1 MSNILKDIYQS
12 YGYKEN
18 EVFKPVKIGCSMAG
32 IEILD
37 KLVKN
42 APASADTFA
51 EIANLMAEQQNSI
64 AKNTSDIS
72 TEVQR
77 AKDSEAKI
85 ETNVSALSDE
95 MTKSDN
101 LISQNVQTIL
111 NYIKSE
117 NTTGETKINGKVNV
131 TSEDDVTVYGIYKN
145 DTAAETKIAGK
156 SVTVKNVNA
165 ENTRLDIV
173 GSGKTTIDTIVLNG
187 DYPKAS
193 SNAQI
198 SVNNGDG
205 NDVEIK
211 NSTINQTSY
220 NGIEIGLG
228 SDSLPKNVV
237 IDGIDFEGKLSNNAI
252 LVFGLKDNGTLTI
265 KNCHFESMSNCVRF
279 SNKAN
284 ATGITINI
292 ENCTVGN
299 WDSDPIWAGFFIFED
314 YTSKSTDAENKNNLF
329 GDGKITVNLT
339 NVVCN
344 GEKLTPDKLV
354 LGSKT
359 ADTFAYVY
367 YDKGG
372 YITYEGNENRY
383 PTFNVKENIK

>member
-18 EVFKPVKIGCSMAG
+18 EVFKPVKIGCSMAD

-299 WDSDPIWAGFFIFED
+299 WDSDPTWAGFLLFED
-314 YTSKSTDAENKNNLF
+314 YTSKNAEETEKNNLF
-329 GDGKITVNLT
+329 GDDKITVNLDNVICMGKKIT
-339 NVVCN
+339 NDN
-344 GEKLTPDKLV
+344 LKLGEQ
-354 LGSKT
+354 T

-367 YDKGG
+367 DDKVG
-372 YITYEGNENRY
+372 YIKYPENINRY
-383 PTFNVKENIK
+383 PKFTCK